1 MRKEIAPELYNYN
14 KFPGPEFRQIGTKI
28 LTETIEFDLVENF
41 KEGFDIMAFNQR
53 FSEILTKFDYIVGDW
68 GNEQLRLR
76 GFYKDDKANESEEK
90 ISRLEDYLL
99 EYCNYGCAYFVL
111 ENLKP
116 RRASFDKNLI
126 TKRKMK
132 PNHAVLS
139 KLGPIRNR
147 SNPSEKIASAVSDK
161 IKSKEQESKIQ
172 RSNNKQ
178 AASAILS
185 FVKNSGNREWKS
197 RGRK

>member
-53 FSEILTKFDYIVGDW
+53 FSDILPKFDYIVGDW

-116 RRASFDKNLI
+116 RRASFDKKSHHKKENE
-126 TKRKMK
+126 TKPRR
-132 PNHAVLS
+132 S
-139 KLGPIRNR
+139 KQAW
-147 SNPSEKIASAVSDK
+147 SY
-161 IKSKEQESKIQ
+161 KEQEQPKRENRQ
-172 RSNNKQ
+172 RSKRQNQKQ
-178 AASAILS
+178 RARKQNSTKQQQTS
-185 FVKNSGNREWKS
+185 SQRHFVIRQK
-197 RGRK
+197 

>member
-28 LTETIEFDLVENF
+28 LTETIEFDLVETF
-41 KEGFDIMAFNQR
+41 KEGFDITAFNQR

-90 ISRLEDYLL
+90 ISRLEEYLL

-111 ENLKP
+111 ENLQP
-116 RRASFDKNLI
+116 RCASFDKNHI
-126 TKRKMK
+126 TRKK
-132 PNHAVLS
+132 VRTSHVVLN
-139 KLGPIRNR
+139 KLAPIKKN
-147 SNPSEKIASAVSDK
+147 NPGEKIASAVSDK
-161 IKSKEQESKIQ
+161 IKSKDQESKVQ

-178 AASAILS
+178 AASATLS
-185 FVKNSGNREWKS
+185 FVKNSVWNGVL
-197 RGRK
+197 